1 MEAGEAG
8 RGSDF
13 VEFATPL
20 VAVGI
25 GIGAVVVCAAYF
37 ESVIPSIIALSLG
50 ILILGRY
57 VYRECVPTRRVGYVG
72 EDTISTYSQITAG
85 KEMANIFSNDR
96 Y

>member
-1 MEAGEAG
+1 MDVGEAG
-8 RGSDF
+8 RESDF

-37 ESVIPSIIALSLG
+37 ESIIPSAIAFSLG
-50 ILILGRY
+50 VLVLGRY

-72 EDTISTYSQITAG
+72 DDTISTYSRITADR
-85 KEMANIFSNDR
+85 EVVNIYANDR
-96 Y
+96 F

>member
-1 MEAGEAG
+1 MEVGEAG
-8 RGSDF
+8 RESDF

-37 ESVIPSIIALSLG
+37 ESIIPSVLAFSLG
-50 ILILGRY
+50 VLVLGRY
-57 VYRECVPTRRVGYVG
+57 VYRECVPTRQLGHVN
-72 EDTISTYSQITAG
+72 EDTISSYHRITAG
-85 KEMANIFSNDR
+85 REAANIYANDR